1 MRGFKKS
8 AGNGDGVGG
17 LSRLP
22 ATELGINVGYWIW
35 RRGKGG
41 DPKLGYLLSFWTD
54 ILVPREYLLELMTG
68 IK

>member
-22 ATELGINVGYWIW
+22 ATELGINVGSWIW

-41 DPKLGYLLSFWTD
+41 DPKLGYLLSF
-54 ILVPREYLLELMTG
+54 
-68 IK
+68 